1 MIKRLF
7 FTVILCVASV
17 FLLAQTDSL
26 YLLLPQFSNPFYDT
40 FSRNYIGSTAAG
52 RGYTGVSILGGLDN
66 ALLNPAAVLP
76 DSALVFVEMNIKPSL
91 EADGYPLY
99 ANYTSPVPIG
109 LFGLSFPLE
118 NKFSFGVLYNLPKS
132 ITLDD
137 YSFFINQGADLIQ
150 RSPVY
155 NLHQAT
161 AFFAFHNGPLHL
173 GLDIHNQ
180 LHYIDD
186 PIYLRSY
193 ERIRDSKYHLRIQP
207 GIIYQFGPANI
218 GFSMMPAT
226 KFGWNLKCAN
236 YDFIMPLWLTG
247 GIEFVKPE
255 FTIATE
261 AEWEQTSDICN
272 SFADR
277 FTFKAGFEKRKDNT
291 VYRFGY
297 HFTSNVYS
305 GMIRLGQNVVNPDT
319 SNAWNTVPQAVF
331 IEDNTQHSL
340 TAGLSYRFKSG
351 ILNLSAMQVILGDV
365 KKTQINLSLSCY
377 LNYIFRK
384 KEVQFNE

>member
-1 MIKRLF
+1 
-7 FTVILCVASV
+7 
-17 FLLAQTDSL
+17 
-26 YLLLPQFSNPFYDT
+26 
-40 FSRNYIGSTAAG
+40 
-52 RGYTGVSILGGLDN
+52 
-66 ALLNPAAVLP
+66 
-76 DSALVFVEMNIKPSL
+76 
-91 EADGYPLY
+91 
-99 ANYTSPVPIG
+99 
-109 LFGLSFPLE
+109 
-118 NKFSFGVLYNLPKS
+118 
-132 ITLDD
+132 
-137 YSFFINQGADLIQ
+137 
-150 RSPVY
+150 
-155 NLHQAT
+155 
-161 AFFAFHNGPLHL
+161 
-173 GLDIHNQ
+173 
-180 LHYIDD
+180 
-186 PIYLRSY
+186 
-193 ERIRDSKYHLRIQP
+193 
-207 GIIYQFGPANI
+207 
-218 GFSMMPAT
+218 
-226 KFGWNLKCAN
+226 
-236 YDFIMPLWLTG
+236 MPLWLTG